1 MFDIIYLKYLE
12 NKKNLQFDMYKNS
25 DLYVRKLSSIEKYT
39 FKLNQY
45 YTFEYQILKKTS
57 LK

>member
-45 YTFEYQILKKTS
+45 YIYLSTKILRRHY
-57 LK
+57 